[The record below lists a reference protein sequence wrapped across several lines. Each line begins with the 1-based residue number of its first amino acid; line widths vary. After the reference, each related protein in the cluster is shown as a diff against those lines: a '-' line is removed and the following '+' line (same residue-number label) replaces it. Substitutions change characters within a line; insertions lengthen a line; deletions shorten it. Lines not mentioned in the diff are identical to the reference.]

1 MAGLMITAAE
11 FERRMREINED
22 RIRDRNEEKSHQ
34 EADRLMCEV
43 LKSLGYDAGVRVFEG
58 MPRWYI

>member
-1 MAGLMITAAE
+1 
-11 FERRMREINED
+11 MREINKD
-22 RIRDRNEEKSHQ
+22 RIRNQDEEKSHL

-43 LKSLGYDAGVRVFEG
+43 LKSLGYEVGVRVFEG

>member
-11 FERRMREINED
+11 FERRMREINKD
-22 RIRDRNEEKSHQ
+22 RIRNQDEEKSHL

-43 LKSLGYDAGVRVFEG
+43 LKSLGYEVGVRVFEG